1 MKIHEDLDHFNSCST
16 HFQFIF
22 NAFHISESCKKCLRL
37 EVVAS
42 GFLDAMMFAGGRS
55 VPLAIDLVMGY
66 ILTKNKPATWRP

>member
-1 MKIHEDLDHFNSCST
+1 MKSDENQGHLMP
-16 HFQFIF
+16 
-22 NAFHISESCKKCLRL
+22 FHISESTKKRLRL

-66 ILTKNKPATWRP
+66 ILTKNKPATWRL

>member
-1 MKIHEDLDHFNSCST
+1 MP
-16 HFQFIF
+16 
-22 NAFHISESCKKCLRL
+22 FHISESTKKRLRL

-66 ILTKNKPATWRP
+66 ILTKNKPATWRL